1 MCARPRAHPASPAGC
16 LLHENHCTRSVVVNL
31 RKLNHPD
38 AGNTFSSCRLFLPV
52 LSQTQRA
59 PSCELEVFCF
69 LFYVFF
75 CAFSLLPFRARW
87 TLSAPT
93 QRFCLLLFLL
103 FSALSETLYCTGS
116 AAVAAGVAAHLCK
129 FHGGEALD
137 FFGGR
142 GWGSWAGLVFD
153 SNLWHLSVI
162 ELF

>member
-1 MCARPRAHPASPAGC
+1 MQETRFHPAGFSCQSFP
-16 LLHENHCTRSVVVNL
+16 
-31 RKLNHPD
+31 KLSEP
-38 AGNTFSSCRLFLPV
+38 LPV
-52 LSQTQRA
+52 SLKFF
-59 PSCELEVFCF
+59 VFCF
-69 LFYVFF
+69 MFF
-75 CAFSLLPFRARW
+75 FFAFSLLPFRARW

-142 GWGSWAGLVFD
+142 GWGSGACF
-153 SNLWHLSVI
+153 
-162 ELF
+162 